1 MRRVAAWLFV
11 LAAGCAAKGAAAGS
25 GAAIPAGTWGG
36 EHLVLV
42 ANASGASVQL
52 DCAHGAIEGRLALGP
67 GGAFD
72 LAGDFVRE
80 HGGPIRKNE
89 VEDRRPA
96 RYTGRI
102 SGKTMTITV
111 EVPGEAALGPFTLEL
126 GDPGRIVRC
135 R

>member
-1 MRRVAAWLFV
+1 M
-11 LAAGCAAKGAAAGS
+11 
-25 GAAIPAGTWGG
+25 
-36 EHLVLV
+36 LV
-42 ANASGASVQL
+42 AEASGASLQF
-52 DCAHGAIEGRLALGP
+52 DCAHGAIAGRLALGA

-72 LAGDFVRE
+72 LAGNFVRE

-111 EVPGEAALGPFTLEL
+111 ELSGEPAVGPFTLEL
-126 GDPGRIVRC
+126 GNPGRIVRC